1 MIQKKK
7 DTIKSLAIHVKDVG
21 STEIQIGLLTDKISK
36 LSEHFKNFKKD
47 KHSTLGLTKSVNKR
61 KKLLAYLKK
70 KNIGSYQK
78 AVSYTH
84 LTLPTIL
91 LV

>member
-7 DTIKSLAIHVKDVG
+7 DTIKSLAINNKDVG
-21 STEIQIGLLTDKISK
+21 STEIQIALLTDKITK
-36 LSEHFKNFKKD
+36 LSEHFKKFRKD

-70 KNIGSYQK
+70 KNSESYQK
-78 AVSYTH
+78 V
-84 LTLPTIL
+84 LKQLNL
-91 LV
+91 RK